1 MANKALGRTGLT
13 TLWGIAK
20 GFFATKTHTHTAA
33 TTSADGMLSAADKAK
48 LDGIAENANNYTHP
62 SHTAAAAGFYKVT
75 VDASGHVTKA
85 TKVAK
90 SDITGLGI
98 PESDTKYSPMTGASA
113 SAAGAQGLVPAPE
126 AGKQAAF
133 LKGDGTWDVPEN
145 TTYQE
150 ATTSKAGLL
159 SAADKDTI
167 NNLPTTYA
175 KKTNISGVYKF
186 KGSVASYSNLPQS
199 ATAGDVY
206 NVEDSG
212 MNYAW
217 DGDSWDALG
226 GIFEIEELTDEEIEA
241 ICV

>member
-1 MANKALGRTGLT
+1 MSKFLDLTGVT
-13 TLWGIAK
+13 YLWGKAK
-20 GFFATKTHTHTAA
+20 AYFAAKTHTHTAA
-33 TTSADGMLSAADKAK
+33 TASADGMLSKEDKTK
-48 LDGIAENANNYTHP
+48 LDGIDANANNYTHP

-75 VDASGHVTKA
+75 VDALGHVTKA

-98 PESDTKYSPMTGASA
+98 PETDTKYSAMTGASA
-113 SAAGAQGLVPAPE
+113 SAAGAQGLVPAPD
-126 AGKQAAF
+126 AGKQSAF
-133 LKGDGTWDVPEN
+133 LKGDGTWAVPAN
-145 TTYQE
+145 TTYSE
-150 ATTSKAGLL
+150 ATTSKAGLM
-159 SAADKDTI
+159 SAADKTTI
-167 NNLPTTYA
+167 NSLPTTYA
-175 KKTNISGVYKF
+175 KKSDISGVYKF
-186 KGSVASYSNLPQS
+186 KGSVASVSNLPES

-226 GIFEIEELTDEEIEA
+226 GTIEIDAITNSEIDS